1 MGNTPQT
8 LRGIYEGIG
17 RGDLAGLM
25 RLLADDALYERLF
38 TNIARHGKA
47 AIQTELTGWANYFQ
61 GMRID
66 YLEVQETPTMVG
78 RFEGAARC
86 YLVKF
91 DLLARYVRQP
101 TWIEVL
107 ASNPPGNIRVAFT
120 DRVWLNAAGR
130 IICIRNSV
138 GTMFST

>member
-1 MGNTPQT
+1 MGNTQQA
-8 LRGIYEGIG
+8 LQGIYESVG
-17 RGDLAGLM
+17 RGDSAGLM

-47 AIQTELTGWANYFQ
+47 GIQAELAGWASYFQ
-61 GMRID
+61 GMRTD
-66 YLEVQETPTMVG
+66 YVEVQEARAMVG
-78 RFEGAARC
+78 RFPGAAHC

-91 DLLARYVRQP
+91 DLLARYVSKP

-107 ASNPPGNIRVAFT
+107 ASNPPGNIRIAFT

-138 GTMFST
+138 GTVSTT

>member
-17 RGDLAGLM
+17 KGDLAGLM

-47 AIQTELTGWANYFQ
+47 NIQAELAGWANYFQ
-61 GMRID
+61 EMRTD
-66 YLEVQETPTMVG
+66 YVEVQEAPTMVG
-78 RFEGAARC
+78 RFPGAAHC
-86 YLVKF
+86 YLVNF
-91 DLLARYVRQP
+91 DLLARYVRKP
-101 TWIEVL
+101 TWIEVW
-107 ASNPPGNIRVAFT
+107 ASNPPGNVRIAFT

-138 GTMFST
+138 GVVAT